1 MWLKIQLQK
10 TDVKQ
15 ECMYV
20 DLEEDGDRAPKTKIQ
35 SRWNCEIT
43 QKKWP
48 HNLPFCLT
56 FADKVRGRNE
66 KFTPKEVR
74 CQEWRKVKFS
84 NTAIV
89 FCGVLTE
96 ARFWVLEPWDLKS
109 FSPSGGKRVTS
120 IHACVPRRIMSKWYQ
135 TKR

>member
-1 MWLKIQLQK
+1 MTLKKMVIEHRRLRYK
-10 TDVKQ
+10 ADETVKLHRKNDHII
-15 ECMYV
+15 C
-20 DLEEDGDRAPKTKIQ
+20 LFR
-35 SRWNCEIT
+35 
-43 QKKWP
+43 
-48 HNLPFCLT
+48 LT

-96 ARFWVLEPWDLKS
+96 ARF
-109 FSPSGGKRVTS
+109 
-120 IHACVPRRIMSKWYQ
+120 
-135 TKR
+135 